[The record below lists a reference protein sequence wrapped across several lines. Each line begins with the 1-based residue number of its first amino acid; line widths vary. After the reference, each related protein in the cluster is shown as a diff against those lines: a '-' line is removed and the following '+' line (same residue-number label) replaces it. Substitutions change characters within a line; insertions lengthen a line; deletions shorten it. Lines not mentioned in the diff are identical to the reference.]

1 MLVFLKDNDC
11 YGIDDGVGMKI
22 VDALKTYLTDWK
34 NLLTHG
40 IVGVILLYCLL
51 FAPVAWY
58 WRVIL
63 LILVI
68 AFNILR
74 MRYSKNKKEEES

>member
-1 MLVFLKDNDC
+1 ML
-11 YGIDDGVGMKI
+11 GVEMKI
-22 VDALKTYLTDWK
+22 IEGLKIYLTDWK

-51 FAPVAWY
+51 FAPVAWD

-63 LILVI
+63 LIIVI
-68 AFNILR
+68 AFNLIR
-74 MRYSKNKKEEES
+74 MKYSKSDK

>member
-1 MLVFLKDNDC
+1 MICSKIILIECMKWVK
-11 YGIDDGVGMKI
+11 MKI
-22 VDALKTYLTDWK
+22 VDALKIYLTDWK

-51 FAPVAWY
+51 FAPIAWY
-58 WRVIL
+58 WRVII

-68 AFNILR
+68 AFNIVR
-74 MRYSKNKKEEES
+74 MKYSKNKKG

>member
-1 MLVFLKDNDC
+1 MICSKIILIECRKWVK
-11 YGIDDGVGMKI
+11 MKI
-22 VDALKTYLTDWK
+22 VDALKIYLTDWK

-51 FAPVAWY
+51 FAPIAWY
-58 WRVIL
+58 WRVII

-68 AFNILR
+68 AFNIVR
-74 MRYSKNKKEEES
+74 MKYSKNKKG

>member
-1 MLVFLKDNDC
+1 M
-11 YGIDDGVGMKI
+11 I
-22 VDALKTYLTDWK
+22 YLTDWK

-68 AFNILR
+68 AFNLVR
-74 MRYSKNKKEEES
+74 MRYSKNKK

>member
-1 MLVFLKDNDC
+1 
-11 YGIDDGVGMKI
+11 MKI
-22 VDALKTYLTDWK
+22 LNALKIYLTDWK

-40 IVGVILLYCLL
+40 IVGVILIYCLL

-63 LILVI
+63 LVLVI
-68 AFNILR
+68 AFNVVR
-74 MRYSKNKKEEES
+74 MKFFK

>member
-1 MLVFLKDNDC
+1 ML
-11 YGIDDGVGMKI
+11 GVEMKI
-22 VDALKTYLTDWK
+22 IEGLKIYLTDWK
-34 NLLTHG
+34 NLLTQG

-63 LILVI
+63 LIIVI
-68 AFNILR
+68 AFNLVR
-74 MRYSKNKKEEES
+74 MKYSKSDK

>member
-1 MLVFLKDNDC
+1 
-11 YGIDDGVGMKI
+11 MKI
-22 VDALKTYLTDWK
+22 MHALKMYLTDWK

-40 IVGVILLYCLL
+40 IVGLILLYCLL

-63 LILVI
+63 LIIVI
-68 AFNILR
+68 VFNIVR
-74 MRYSKNKKEEES
+74 MKFSKNKKGKD

>member
-1 MLVFLKDNDC
+1 MRIIN
-11 YGIDDGVGMKI
+11 
-22 VDALKTYLTDWK
+22 ALKRYLTDWK

-63 LILVI
+63 LIIVI
-68 AFNILR
+68 AFNIAR
-74 MRYSKNKKEEES
+74 MKYSKNKRGE

>member
-1 MLVFLKDNDC
+1 
-11 YGIDDGVGMKI
+11 MKI
-22 VDALKTYLTDWK
+22 WDALKMYLTDWK

-51 FAPVAWY
+51 FAPIAWY
-58 WRVIL
+58 WRVII

-68 AFNILR
+68 AFNIVR
-74 MRYSKNKKEEES
+74 MRYSKNKKGIIVQGFHENL

>member
-1 MLVFLKDNDC
+1 ML
-11 YGIDDGVGMKI
+11 GVEMKI
-22 VDALKTYLTDWK
+22 IEGLKIYLTDWK

-63 LILVI
+63 LIIVI
-68 AFNILR
+68 AFNLIR
-74 MRYSKNKKEEES
+74 MNYSKSDK